1 METYVKRWGNSL
13 ALRIPRPLA
22 EEAGLRE
29 DSAVELSLEEGKLVI
44 APILE
49 PRYALEALLA
59 QVTPENLHG
68 EVDTGAAVGGEA
80 W

>member
-1 METYVKRWGNSL
+1 M

-29 DSAVELSLEEGKLVI
+29 DSAVELSLEKGRLVI
-44 APILE
+44 VPIMA
-49 PRYALEALLA
+49 PRYALQVLLA
-59 QVTPENLHG
+59 QVTSENLHG

>member
-1 METYVKRWGNSL
+1 L

-29 DSAVELSLEEGKLVI
+29 DSAVELSLEKGRLVI
-44 APILE
+44 VPIMA
-49 PRYALEALLA
+49 PRYALQVLLA
-59 QVTPENLHG
+59 QVTSENLHG

>member
-22 EEAGLRE
+22 KEAGLRE
-29 DSAVELSLEEGKLVI
+29 NSAVELLLQEGRLIVV
-44 APILE
+44 PIVE
-49 PRYALEALLA
+49 PRYALEVLLA
-59 QVTPENLHG
+59 QVTSENLHG
-68 EVDTGAAVGGEA
+68 EVDTGKAAGSEM

>member
-1 METYVKRWGNSL
+1 MKTCVKMWGNSL

-29 DSAVELSLEEGKLVI
+29 DSAVELSLEKGRLVI
-44 APILE
+44 VPIMA
-49 PRYALEALLA
+49 PRYALKVLLA
-59 QVTPENLHG
+59 QVTSENLHG

>member
-1 METYVKRWGNSL
+1 M

-29 DSAVELSLEEGKLVI
+29 DSAVELSLEKGRLVI
-44 APILE
+44 VPIMA
-49 PRYALEALLA
+49 PRYALKVLLA
-59 QVTPENLHG
+59 QVTSENLHG